1 MPNLNWS
8 DLTALQSGQYAE
20 YYVKMEFTSYGFDV
34 YTSEVDDH
42 GIDFIVKD
50 KRGKY
55 YEVQVKSSRYAIK
68 NGYSYVFAK
77 KDKFDIMQNNLLLAL
92 VLLRDKECPKLY
104 LIPATAWNKPNL
116 LLKDKDYNG
125 LKSAPEWGI
134 NLSNKNMCLLEPFTF
149 DTSLMNLK

>member
-77 KDKFDIMQNNLLLAL
+77 K
-92 VLLRDKECPKLY
+92 
-104 LIPATAWNKPNL
+104 
-116 LLKDKDYNG
+116 
-125 LKSAPEWGI
+125 I
-134 NLSNKNMCLLEPFTF
+134 NLILCKTICY
-149 DTSLMNLK
+149 